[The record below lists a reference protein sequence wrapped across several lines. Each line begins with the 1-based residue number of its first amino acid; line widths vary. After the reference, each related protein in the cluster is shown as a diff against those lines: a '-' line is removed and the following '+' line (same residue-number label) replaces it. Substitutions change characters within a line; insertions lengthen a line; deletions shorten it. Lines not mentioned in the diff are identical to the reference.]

1 MNFPPAVSKTVLLFA
16 LVSSIMT
23 GRAAEFDQQH
33 ARFAKVLSEFVKDSR
48 VNYAALK
55 AKPDDLG
62 AYLDAVAAVSEAEF
76 KKWNRNDQLA
86 LLLNLYNAQTF
97 GLVIDNYP
105 LKSIRD
111 IGVLPL
117 AAWKKKIVRLWG
129 NTTTLS
135 ALENDIIRKDYPER
149 PDIHFALV
157 CGAKGCPPL
166 RSEPYVGARLAAQ
179 LADQGR
185 QFLADRDKNRVDA
198 AAKVVYL
205 SKIFDWF
212 EGDFKKNAGSATAYA
227 QKFFPAGTPN
237 LTGFKVKHTDYDW
250 ALNEQGK

>member
-1 MNFPPAVSKTVLLFA
+1 MKLSSTISKTLLLLA
-16 LVSSIMT
+16 LVSSFMT

-33 ARFAKVLSEFVKDSR
+33 ARYAKVLSEFVKDSR

-55 AKPDDLG
+55 AKPGDLI
-62 AYLDAVAAVSEAEF
+62 AYLDAVAAVPESEF

-97 GLVIDNYP
+97 ALVIDNYP

-129 NTTTLS
+129 KTTTLS
-135 ALENDIIRKDYPER
+135 ALENDIIRTEYPEQ
-149 PDIHFALV
+149 PGIHFALV
-157 CGAKGCPPL
+157 CGAKSCPPL
-166 RSEPYVGARLAAQ
+166 RGEPYVGARLTAQ

-185 QFLADRDKNRVDA
+185 QFLADQNKNRVDA

-205 SKIFDWF
+205 SKIFDWY
-212 EGDFKKNAGSATAYA
+212 EGDFKRSAGSATAFV
-227 QKFFPAGTPN
+227 QKLFPAGTPN
-237 LTGFKVKHTDYDW
+237 LTGFKVQYTDYDW
-250 ALNEQGK
+250 SLNEQGK